1 MKELKTDSDG
11 QFFLWIKLRFTCE
24 KSKNLK
30 NAMAMLNDRS
40 VREIDRSKIII
51 NSSELIS

>member
-11 QFFLWIKLRFTCE
+11 QFFLGIKLRFTCE